1 MKQLI
6 KITENLLFVAA
17 VFIMV
22 CALICQF
29 AGLKPVVVM
38 SGSMEPAIETG
49 SLAFIDTGDR
59 EVFKG
64 DVISFHTGGMLVTHR
79 VIEVT
84 DKGYRTKG
92 DNNETADV
100 GIVKDSSIE
109 GKILFSVPGA
119 GFFLKMVALPA
130 GAAVALLYMLMK
142 VIYKGRKL

>member
-17 VFIMV
+17 VFIMA

-64 DVISFHTGGMLVTHR
+64 EVISFHTGGMLVTHR

-100 GIVKDSSIE
+100 GIVKDPSIE

-142 VIYKGRKL
+142 VIYKGKRL